1 MTLEE
6 LKSLRKEEVVVF
18 TKVDKLITEYHGYE
32 VGDELEFMDIYTED
46 KHGRNVANF
55 YRKAEF
61 VWGSYTRNTLDSSYN
76 LPLPSVGEMGVIV
89 HFSYSVCDYIERKV
103 KLERENKLIS
113 LGI

>member
-6 LKSLRKEEVVVF
+6 LKSLRQEEVVVF
-18 TKVDKLITEYHGYE
+18 TKVDKLITEYHEYE

-55 YRKAEF
+55 YRKAQ
-61 VWGSYTRNTLDSSYN
+61 LDLSSYN
-76 LPLPSVGEMGVIV
+76 LPLPSVGEMGVIA

-103 KLERENKLIS
+103 KLERENKLVS

>member
-6 LKSLRKEEVVVF
+6 LKSLRFEEVVVF
-18 TKVDKLITEYHGYE
+18 TKVDKLMTKYHEYE

-46 KHGRNVANF
+46 QHGRNVVNF
-55 YRKAEF
+55 YRR
-61 VWGSYTRNTLDSSYN
+61 V
-76 LPLPSVGEMGVIV
+76 PGEMGVIA

-103 KLERENKLIS
+103 LLERDKKLNN

>member
-6 LKSLRKEEVVVF
+6 LKSLRFEEVVVF

-32 VGDELEFMDIYTED
+32 VGDELEFMDIYTWK
-46 KHGRNVANF
+46 KHGRDVVNF
-55 YRKAEF
+55 YRK
-61 VWGSYTRNTLDSSYN
+61 V
-76 LPLPSVGEMGVIV
+76 PGEMGVIA

-103 KLERENKLIS
+103 KLERDNKLIS

>member
-6 LKSLRKEEVVVF
+6 LKSLRFEEVVVF
-18 TKVDKLITEYHGYE
+18 TKVDKLITDYYEYE

-46 KHGRNVANF
+46 QHGRNVVNF
-55 YRKAEF
+55 HRK
-61 VWGSYTRNTLDSSYN
+61 V
-76 LPLPSVGEMGVIV
+76 PGEMGVIA

-103 KLERENKLIS
+103 KLERDNKLIS

>member
-6 LKSLRKEEVVVF
+6 LKSLRFEEVVVF

-32 VGDELEFMDIYTED
+32 VGDELEFMDIYTW
-46 KHGRNVANF
+46 KNHGRDVVNF
-55 YRKAEF
+55 YRK
-61 VWGSYTRNTLDSSYN
+61 V
-76 LPLPSVGEMGVIV
+76 PGEMGVIA

-103 KLERENKLIS
+103 KLERDIKLIS

>member
-6 LKSLRKEEVVVF
+6 LKSLRHEELVVF

-32 VGDELEFMDIYTED
+32 VGDELEFMDIYTGK
-46 KHGRNVANF
+46 KHGRDVVNF
-55 YRKAEF
+55 YRK
-61 VWGSYTRNTLDSSYN
+61 V
-76 LPLPSVGEMGVIV
+76 PGEMGVIA

-103 KLERENKLIS
+103 KLERDNKLIS